1 MRSIL
6 VLNPKGGS
14 GKTTLATNIAA
25 YYAIRG
31 YKVALIDYDMQGSA
45 LDWLAARPENR
56 ALIHGIDGT
65 RPYARLPRNTDYAIM
80 DSPAASH
87 GGMLAQ
93 FLRKA
98 QTAIIPVVPSS
109 IDLNAAQ
116 RFIEELLDI
125 GRVLQRKVR
134 VSTVANR
141 VREHSPGRLPL
152 EHFLRSIRLSDG
164 RRLPFVA
171 ALRNAQSYVH
181 AAERGLSIWEYPR
194 SRVEHD
200 VELWGPLIAWLNSK
214 RSLPQ

>member
-25 YYAIRG
+25 WYAIKG
-31 YKVALIDYDMQGSA
+31 YKVALVDYDMQGSA
-45 LDWLAARPENR
+45 LDWLAARPEDR
-56 ALIHGIDGT
+56 AFIHGVDGT
-65 RPYARLPRNTDYAIM
+65 QPYARLPRNTDYVIM

-87 GGMLAQ
+87 GSMLAQ

-98 QTAIIPVVPSS
+98 QTAIVPVVPSS
-109 IDLNAAQ
+109 IDVNAAQ
-116 RFIEELLDI
+116 RFMEELIEI

-141 VREHSPGRLPL
+141 VRENSPGRLQL
-152 EHFLRSIRLSDG
+152 EHFLRSVRLPDG

-171 ALRNAQSYVH
+171 VLRNAQSYVH
-181 AAERGLSIWEYPR
+181 AAERGLSIWEYPP